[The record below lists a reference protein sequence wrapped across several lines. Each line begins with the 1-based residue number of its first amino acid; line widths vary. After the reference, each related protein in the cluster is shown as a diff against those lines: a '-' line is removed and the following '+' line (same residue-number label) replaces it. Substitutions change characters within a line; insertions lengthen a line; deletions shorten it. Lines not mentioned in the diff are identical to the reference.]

1 MKPIIVLLLIV
12 LLTGCSN
19 YNPQAAKTVCKKV
32 TRCCQSVGLNQ
43 ASCPDCVESGN
54 GEDKSAQ
61 SEVPGSIYELN
72 TLEILTR

>member
-19 YNPQAAKTVCKKV
+19 YNPQAAKNVCKKV
-32 TRCCQSVGLNQ
+32 TSCCQSVGLNQ

-61 SEVPGSIYELN
+61 SEAPGSIYELN
-72 TLEILTR
+72 SLEILTR